1 MMMKL
6 RRMGIGFVLLGS
18 GIVAGSVLFST
29 RGDRVFGAQG
39 ERPAARVTALIQ
51 VDPPGASSIEGRGPL
66 TTEAISRDLRTR
78 MELLRSRKLLNQVL
92 AVRQVADLPSV
103 KRQKDATWWLARN
116 LVIENL
122 NDTSLLRVGLAPG
135 SGATP
140 EEQARIINVR
150 VDHVINQERREEDDH
165 LESRQEWLQ
174 SEFKKRSFRLR
185 DLRNVLDSRR
195 QKIMTTSTERIP
207 KQTLAQYALELRRKQ
222 LDLALER
229 VAAEAALE
237 RRKDTPGA
245 NQAGSDERARLE
257 DRIAALRAQEK
268 VLREETESIDK
279 ALARLDDGE
288 SESLERLNDTIHRDL
303 TACEKLEERLEELAL
318 DSNRQPSR
326 IRSIDQAT
334 AP

>member
-1 MMMKL
+1 MMKL
-6 RRMGIGFVLLGS
+6 RRLGIGVVLLGS

-29 RGDRVFGAQG
+29 RGDRAFGAQG
-39 ERPAARVTALIQ
+39 ERPVAQVTALIQ
-51 VDPPGASSIEGRGPL
+51 VDPPGADSIERRGPL
-66 TTEAISRDLRTR
+66 TAEAISRDLRTR

-103 KRQKDATWWLARN
+103 KRQRDAAWWLARN
-116 LVIENL
+116 LVIESL
-122 NDTSLLRVGLAPG
+122 KDTSLLRVGLAPD

-140 EEQARIINVR
+140 EEQAQIINVL
-150 VDHVINQERREEDDH
+150 VDHFIKQNRREEGDD
-165 LESRQEWLQ
+165 LAYRQEWLQ
-174 SEFKKRSFRLR
+174 FEFEKRSLRLR
-185 DLRNVLDSRR
+185 DVRNQLDSRR

-229 VAAEAALE
+229 AGAEAALE
-237 RRKDTPGA
+237 RRKGMVGA

-257 DRIAALRAQEK
+257 DRIASLGAQEK
-268 VLREETESIDK
+268 VLREETESIDRV
-279 ALARLDDGE
+279 LSRLDDGE
-288 SESLERLNDTIHRDL
+288 TESLERLNDTIRRDL
-303 TACEKLEERLEELAL
+303 TACEKLEERLQELAL
-318 DSNRQPSR
+318 ESNRQPSR